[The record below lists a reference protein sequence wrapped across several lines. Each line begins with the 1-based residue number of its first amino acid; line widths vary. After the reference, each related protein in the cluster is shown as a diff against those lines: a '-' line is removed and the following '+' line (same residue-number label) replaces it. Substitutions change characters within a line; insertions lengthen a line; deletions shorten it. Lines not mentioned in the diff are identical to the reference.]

1 MCSIRE
7 CKLREG
13 GFFLFGIIEWECAD
27 GRTSSRIEVAFFF
40 SAVQKEIKGPE
51 VGHAVGA
58 YGLIPNFSLDSPAW
72 NINGKVA

>member
-13 GFFLFGIIEWECAD
+13 GLFLFGIIEWERAD

-40 SAVQKEIKGPE
+40 FGSSKR
-51 VGHAVGA
+51 
-58 YGLIPNFSLDSPAW
+58 N
-72 NINGKVA
+72 

>member
-40 SAVQKEIKGPE
+40 FFGSSKR
-51 VGHAVGA
+51 
-58 YGLIPNFSLDSPAW
+58 N
-72 NINGKVA
+72 

>member
-13 GFFLFGIIEWECAD
+13 GLFLFGIIEWERAD

-40 SAVQKEIKGPE
+40 FRQFKKKLKDPKWGMR
-51 VGHAVGA
+51 
-58 YGLIPNFSLDSPAW
+58 
-72 NINGKVA
+72 